1 MSEGS
6 RPGVVGVVVAH
17 GGMAQGL
24 VDAVRKI
31 AGVEEHV
38 LVAVSNEGRSPDDL
52 RAELARLTAGGPT
65 VVFTDLQAGSCA
77 LTALAVSGSARTLV
91 VCGANL
97 PMLLDFVFHRTLSL
111 EELSSRLVDK
121 GRQGIRSLTAGGGVG
136 VGSAQNRGESG

>member
-6 RPGVVGVVVAH
+6 SSRVMGVVVAH

-31 AGVEEHV
+31 AGVDEHV
-38 LVAVSNEGRSPDDL
+38 LVPVSNERRSPEDL

-77 LTALAVSGSARTLV
+77 LTALAVSASERTLV

-97 PMLLDFVFHRTLSL
+97 PMLLDFVFHRDLSL
-111 EELSSRLVDK
+111 DALSSRLVEK
-121 GRQGIRSLTAGGGVG
+121 GRQGIRSLTAGGGLS